1 MLRRLREALTRLRGG
16 RGPKSHRLSFVTVNG
31 HRYKR
36 LILRDS
42 YLAAEIARSL
52 RSFGET
58 PHIPTLVMRHENEIW
73 VEFVEGSALA
83 ASDPGA
89 VSMLAA
95 FYAAVYARAPR
106 QVSTAGASFHRSF
119 LRDLHFLHR
128 VGVLS
133 DASHGDLVTVA
144 ERLAP
149 EQAWVGFDYKDPL
162 LKNFVVR
169 NDDGGLCAV
178 DVKSL
183 TPDTLIGIGV
193 AKALDRW
200 LEPHREAFFAEFRQ
214 HGAPDFAGY
223 FPYVELFF
231 TAHWTKRA
239 CFAGRS
245 SYLDPERFERFRP
258 PR

>member
-1 MLRRLREALTRLRGG
+1 M
-16 RGPKSHRLSFVTVNG
+16 NG

-36 LILRDS
+36 VILRDS

-58 PHIPTLVMRHENEIW
+58 PLIPTLVMHQENELW

-95 FYAAVYARAPR
+95 FYAEVYGRAPR
-106 QVSTAGASFHRSF
+106 RVSVAGASFHRSF

-133 DASHGDLVTVA
+133 DACHGDLVTVV

-178 DVKSL
+178 DVESL
-183 TPDTLIGIGV
+183 TPDTLMGTGV

-200 LEPHREAFFAEFRQ
+200 LEPQREAFFAELRQ
-214 HGAPDFAGY
+214 HTAPDFAVY

-239 CFAGRS
+239 CFVGRS
-245 SYLDPERFERFRP
+245 SYLDPKRFERFRQL
-258 PR
+258 R